1 MIKAIFFDIDG
12 TLVKNDSRAL
22 ESTRRAILTAQENG
36 VLCGV
41 ATGRGPVDLHKRID
55 NLELDMFVTYNGQLV
70 YTAEREVYSQPFS
83 KEVLA
88 EIVTFANEHSR
99 QVMFGSRTK
108 MDGSTLMQWSQSRTI
123 KRIVSFFPPKPPVRA
138 ARQFLQRYSPHRR
151 PERYSDL
158 PILDEPIYQCVM
170 FSAESELPQLKK
182 ALPDC
187 SFQRSNP
194 YSVDIIPKGGSK
206 LHGIKE
212 FSCYA
217 GISLDEVM
225 AFGDNLNDIQMLK
238 GVGVGV
244 AMANG
249 TSCAKKSADYITDR
263 NDKDGIYKALKHFQ
277 VI

>member
-22 ESTRRAILTAQENG
+22 ESTRQAIKEAQAKG

-55 NLELDMFVTYNGQLV
+55 NLELDVFITYNGQLV
-70 YTAEREVYSQPFS
+70 YTTETEIYSNPFS
-83 KEVLA
+83 KEVLG

-99 QVMFGSRTK
+99 QVMFGSRTQQ
-108 MDGSTLMQWSQSRTI
+108 DGSTLMQWSQSRTI
-123 KRIVSFFPPKPPVRA
+123 KRLVGYFPPKPPVKA
-138 ARQFLQRYSPHRR
+138 ARKFLQRYSPHRR

-158 PILDEPIYQCVM
+158 TILAEPIYQCVM
-170 FSAESELPQLKK
+170 FSAESELPKLKA
-182 ALPDC
+182 ALPNC

-206 LHGIKE
+206 LHGIQE
-212 FSCYA
+212 FVNYA
-217 GISLDEVM
+217 NLSLDEVM

-249 TSCAKKSADYITDR
+249 TSCAKKSADFVTDR
-263 NDKDGIYKALKHFQ
+263 NDKDGIYKALKHFS